1 MPNSQLPST
10 APRAYLL
17 AIAGGRY
24 PWTVAPRTNW
34 TLEIEASDLATA
46 ASVVSVD
53 GSVEEIEVGDNSL
66 VFVDRD
72 GNTIATATVEVEV
85 DGMGTDPVDQAG
97 LADAL
102 MVAVLALAEPDGD
115 LEGLLAD
122 ASSDGSGFTI
132 EFEPGENITVQA
144 DAPTV
149 GNIVISHSAA
159 ITLSTL
165 EPRRAFLEAVT
176 REAWPYVSVHEAWP
190 AGVELTLQD
199 AGVANSEVLA
209 QIPLDTVGQVE
220 GATTLGRTDSI
231 ETDWDPQVVLV
242 LGDDAAPTVGVVEVL
257 VPFSPYLVPE

>member
-1 MPNSQLPST
+1 MPNSELPST

-17 AIAGGRY
+17 AVAGGRY

-34 TLEIEASDLATA
+34 ALEIEATDLGTE
-46 ASVVSVD
+46 ASVVTVA
-53 GSVEEIEVGDNSL
+53 GSVEDTEVGDNSL

-85 DGMGTDPVDQAG
+85 DGMGTDPPDNPA

-102 MVAVLALAEPDGD
+102 ALAVLALAEPDGD

-122 ASSDGSGFTI
+122 ASSDGVEFSI
-132 EFEPGENITVQA
+132 VFEPGANITVEV

-149 GNIVISHSAA
+149 GNIVVTHSAD

-165 EPRRAFLEAVT
+165 EPRRAFLENVT
-176 REAWPYVSVHEAWP
+176 READPYVVVHEAWP
-190 AGVELTLQD
+190 AGVTLALID
-199 AGVANSEVLA
+199 SGVVNSDVLSLVA
-209 QIPLDTVGQVE
+209 LDTEGLIE
-220 GATTLGRTDSI
+220 GATTLGRSDSI
-231 ETDWDPQVVLV
+231 ETDWDPVVRLY
-242 LGDDAAPTVGVVEVL
+242 LGDDAAPADGVVEVI